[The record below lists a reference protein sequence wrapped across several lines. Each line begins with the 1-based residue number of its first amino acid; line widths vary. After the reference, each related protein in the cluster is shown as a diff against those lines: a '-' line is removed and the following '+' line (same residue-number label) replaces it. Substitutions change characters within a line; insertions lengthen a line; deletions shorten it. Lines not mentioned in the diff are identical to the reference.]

1 MSNVLPPCMYMCAL
15 GDCVLTL
22 VYYFFRVTWDL
33 NGLPMIH
40 IGVEECLS
48 MGMETLR
55 KMLGGLRAHILIFYS
70 FQWFKGLILEWSL
83 EMSI

>member
-1 MSNVLPPCMYMCAL
+1 
-15 GDCVLTL
+15 
-22 VYYFFRVTWDL
+22 
-33 NGLPMIH
+33 
-40 IGVEECLS
+40 